1 MADLFALDDPR
12 EKPQDDK
19 QHSKSDD
26 LPLPDSRE
34 ALFDLAPGEGE
45 KPGRVAPAAGVEL
58 PESRDAL
65 FGAAPESMAAEP
77 ASGFPLHG
85 YFQAELGRIYASPAH
100 WSKVLGRLELGT
112 QGRLDGGGKWKLS
125 GRIDYN
131 AVYDLDDYYASNVRD
146 DQRTEFQVR
155 ETYVDFSAADLEW
168 RLGRQH
174 IVWGEMV
181 GLFFADVV
189 SAKDLR
195 EFVLPDFEVL
205 RIPQWAARV
214 EHFGNNFHAELIW
227 IPFPSYNEVGKP
239 TTPGGEPG
247 ADYFAYP
254 AFPAMDGANVV
265 VPNIL
270 SFDEPPNSLS
280 HTNYGLRL
288 SRLTDGWDITGF
300 LYSSMDSMPTY
311 RLEKKTVLAP
321 GVISYDYRA
330 EHKRIHQAGGTIA
343 KDLGSV
349 VMKGEAIYT
358 HGRRYNVLDANEAD
372 GLVKQN
378 TLDWVVG
385 LDFNPGVDVRLNTQ
399 LFQRIYFDHDDRIVQ
414 DRVETGASL
423 LANYKFAHNWEVD
436 ALLIHSLNRSD
447 WLFRPKLIWNFQQNW
462 RLTFGADVFSGPE
475 DGLFGQFDDRDR
487 VYGELRY
494 DF

>member
-1 MADLFALDDPR
+1 MAWVLGLGMWSAAGAAEQAGQAAPASMADLFALDDPR

-205 RIPQWAARV
+205 RIPQWAARANPPRRV
-214 EHFGNNFHAELIW
+214 ASQGRITLPTQ
-227 IPFPSYNEVGKP
+227 PFPRWMGPMWWSP
-239 TTPGGEPG
+239 TSCPLTSPRTACRIPIT
-247 ADYFAYP
+247 AS
-254 AFPAMDGANVV
+254 AF
-265 VPNIL
+265 
-270 SFDEPPNSLS
+270 
-280 HTNYGLRL
+280 
-288 SRLTDGWDITGF
+288 
-300 LYSSMDSMPTY
+300 
-311 RLEKKTVLAP
+311 
-321 GVISYDYRA
+321 
-330 EHKRIHQAGGTIA
+330 
-343 KDLGSV
+343 
-349 VMKGEAIYT
+349 
-358 HGRRYNVLDANEAD
+358 
-372 GLVKQN
+372 
-378 TLDWVVG
+378 
-385 LDFNPGVDVRLNTQ
+385 
-399 LFQRIYFDHDDRIVQ
+399 
-414 DRVETGASL
+414 
-423 LANYKFAHNWEVD
+423 
-436 ALLIHSLNRSD
+436 
-447 WLFRPKLIWNFQQNW
+447 
-462 RLTFGADVFSGPE
+462 
-475 DGLFGQFDDRDR
+475 RD
-487 VYGELRY
+487 
-494 DF
+494 